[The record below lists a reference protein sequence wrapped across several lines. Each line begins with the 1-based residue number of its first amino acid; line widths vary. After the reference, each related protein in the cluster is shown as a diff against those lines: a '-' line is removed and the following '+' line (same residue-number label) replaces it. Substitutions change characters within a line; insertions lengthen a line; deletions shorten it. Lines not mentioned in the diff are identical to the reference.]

1 MRAFVLGMVLAALV
15 SCTSQDVEPN
25 ASPPTRLPKVTQGA
39 PCPVTVPDGSHRA
52 ADSAGLGDQGFG
64 GDGLWVGLWPN
75 GRTRATDENVNRRG
89 EIEMK
94 FPWDR
99 GIRGRLDIT
108 GRRLDADAPPLRS
121 DVPDYGPTG
130 FQATAL
136 IFPTEGCWEVTGT
149 VRNSSVT
156 FVTKVTLID

>member
-1 MRAFVLGMVLAALV
+1 MRPLLLGMVLAALV
-15 SCTSQDVEPN
+15 SCTSEDVQPN
-25 ASPPTRLPKVTQGA
+25 ASPLTPVPKITEAA

-52 ADSAGLGDQGFG
+52 ADPAGLGDQGFG
-64 GDGLWVGLWPN
+64 GDGLWVGLWPH
-75 GRTRATDENVNRRG
+75 GSARAIDDNVNGRG

-99 GIRGRLDIT
+99 GIRGRLRIS

-130 FQATAL
+130 FQPTAL

-149 VRNSSVT
+149 VRRSSLT
-156 FVTKVTLID
+156 FVTKVTLTI

>member
-1 MRAFVLGMVLAALV
+1 
-15 SCTSQDVEPN
+15 
-25 ASPPTRLPKVTQGA
+25 
-39 PCPVTVPDGSHRA
+39 
-52 ADSAGLGDQGFG
+52 
-64 GDGLWVGLWPN
+64 LWPH
-75 GRTRATDENVNRRG
+75 GSARAIDDNVNGRG

-99 GIRGRLDIT
+99 GIRGRLRIS

-130 FQATAL
+130 FQPTAL

-149 VRNSSVT
+149 VRRSSLT
-156 FVTKVTLID
+156 FVTKVTLTI